1 MEMTPPRASNLAG
14 SERDMATDR
23 ETFLALLDR
32 HGAVAMGMLRRLC
45 GNGHDADDAFQ
56 DVAVRVWKHLGKR
69 PWLRND
75 RAWLLTI
82 TYRAYL
88 DQQARRPPSHVSLF
102 DDDEALTSSATDRDP
117 VAVAE
122 RAESAA
128 LVESGG
134 GRAFAAAPGG
144 RGAALY
150 GRTHV
155 AAGRRGDGDLDRDR
169 QEPAQCRAGTTAE
182 AYDMSNR
189 CKESWP
195 RWPPG
200 DRSAAGGRCGTP
212 PAALAVPRP
221 GTSCGRSPEALAE
234 VAPLTAAQR
243 RLWAAAAADELTAEP
258 SLDLGG

>member
-1 MEMTPPRASNLAG
+1 MTPRWASNLVG

-56 DVAVRVWKHLGKR
+56 DVALRVWKHLGKR

-88 DQQARRPPSHVSLF
+88 DQQARRPPSHVPLYEH
-102 DDDEALTSSATDRDP
+102 DEALTPSGTDRDP

-128 LVESGG
+128 MVNQAVAGLSPPLREVVVLHYAGG
-134 GRAFAAAPGG
+134 LTLRQIAAAMGISTG
-144 RGAALY
+144 TVKSRLN
-150 GRTHV
+150 
-155 AAGRRGDGDLDRDR
+155 AGLEQLRRRM
-169 QEPAQCRAGTTAE
+169 A
-182 AYDMSNR
+182 
-189 CKESWP
+189 
-195 RWPPG
+195 
-200 DRSAAGGRCGTP
+200 
-212 PAALAVPRP
+212 
-221 GTSCGRSPEALAE
+221 
-234 VAPLTAAQR
+234 
-243 RLWAAAAADELTAEP
+243 
-258 SLDLGG
+258 